1 VIGNSPPPKVGLIL
15 DQQQLN
21 NAQLMSGF
29 DKVVF
34 LAGPYI
40 DTNKTPRKNSKEFG
54 KVLRYHLYHQLT
66 EAGWN
71 VTMGEYTKLIDTTAD
86 VLGRRNNALL
96 AELNHAKDKKTN
108 AIVMLPSSPGS
119 FLELGSFC
127 TNSKICNKMLIIVDQ
142 QYEHHKNYMN
152 TGPIPQAKNNGA
164 TIEYKEYSNIPSCWE
179 VVENFVNL
187 QAQKFVEE
195 RIITE

>member
-1 VIGNSPPPKVGLIL
+1 MTGNSPPLKVGLIL
-15 DQQQLN
+15 DREQLDS
-21 NAQLMSGF
+21 AQLMSGF

-34 LAGPYI
+34 LAGPFI
-40 DTNKTPRKNSKEFG
+40 DTNTPPRKNSKDFG
-54 KVLRYHLYHQLT
+54 KVLRYHLYDQLNKV
-66 EAGWN
+66 GWN

-164 TIEYKEYSNIPSCWE
+164 TIEYKEYSNILSCWE

-195 RIITE
+195 RIINE